1 MKKEVLIRQIKSI
14 SLFALTLF
22 FILIFYSYSEY
33 DPCFEFA
40 KVSFPPADAVHNCGG
55 LIGAYLSGLLLFL
68 WGKGSYVIP
77 LLTGLF
83 AGHYLWGKEKFS
95 YKLNLLGALFLIFG
109 VSTLLMLMV
118 KTGKTFSGGI
128 LGLWFSEGLLE
139 LFGREGTLIFV
150 VSLIAL
156 GLLLSLGFILKEN
169 FLFFLSLFR
178 RRRLERVLPR
188 KSRRKFVPQMKKI
201 RSSPERER
209 ALVSSVRDGDFV
221 LPPLSL
227 LKESPP
233 GDERKKSDLERYAK
247 VIEETIADFRL
258 EVEVTEI
265 SQGPVVTMYE
275 LKLAPGIT
283 PRRIVGLADNIAMAL
298 RAPNVRIIA
307 PLPGKSTVG
316 IEVPNRKATLVCLK
330 EILLS
335 AELKAHTSKLYLG
348 LGKDILDKP
357 LLADL
362 KMMPHLLIAGATGSG
377 KTVCINSIIISLLF
391 QKTPEELRFL
401 MIDPKMVE
409 LIPYNNIPHLLLP
422 VITNKENSV
431 KALKWLVGEMKHRYN
446 LFSQQA
452 VRNIEAYN
460 NRGKERPLFYIV
472 VIIDELADLMLIARN
487 EIESSIM
494 RLSQLARA
502 TGIHLILAT
511 QRPSVNVITGVIKAN
526 LPTRISFQVSS
537 KVDSRTILDMN
548 GAEKLLGR
556 GDMLF
561 LSSTTYRPIRAQG
574 AFVNDTEIEKVCN
587 FLRSQGE
594 PSYFPEILEEEEK
607 RIVEG
612 GRDPLFEEATKIVL
626 EKRLASI
633 SYLQRRLRIGFNRAA
648 RLIEEMEAEGLVGPY
663 REGKPREILRSQR

>member
-1 MKKEVLIRQIKSI
+1 MKKEVLIKQIKGI
-14 SLFALTLF
+14 FLFALTLF

-40 KVSFPPADAVHNCGG
+40 KVSFPATDAVHNCGG

-77 LLTGLF
+77 LITGLF
-83 AGHYLWGKEKFS
+83 AGHHLWGKEKFS
-95 YKLNLLGALFLIFG
+95 YKLNLLGAFFLIFG
-109 VSTLLMLMV
+109 VSTLLMLTV
-118 KTGKTFSGGI
+118 KTGNTFSGGI
-128 LGLWFSEGLLE
+128 LGLWFSEGLYE
-139 LFGREGTLIFV
+139 LFGKEGTLIFV
-150 VSLIAL
+150 VSLIAV
-156 GLLLSLGFILKEN
+156 GFLLSLGFILREN

-178 RRRLERVLPR
+178 RKRVRQVLPR
-188 KSRRKFVPQMKKI
+188 KRRRRFVPQMKKI
-201 RSSPERER
+201 RSSSPERER
-209 ALVSSVRDGDFV
+209 ALPSGARGGDFV

-233 GDERKKSDLERYAK
+233 GDERKKSDLERCAK
-247 VIEETIADFRL
+247 VIEETIADFNL

-283 PRRIVGLADNIAMAL
+283 PRRVVGLADNIAMAL
-298 RAPNVRIIA
+298 RASNVRIIA

-335 AELKAHTSKLYLG
+335 AEFKAHTSKLYLG

-391 QKTPEELRFL
+391 QKTPKELRFL

-431 KALKWLVGEMKHRYN
+431 KALKWLVGEMKRRYN

-452 VRNIEAYN
+452 VRNIESYN
-460 NRGKERPLFYIV
+460 NQEKEHPLFYIV
-472 VIIDELADLMLIARN
+472 VIIDELADLMLIARD
-487 EIESSIM
+487 EIENSIM

-502 TGIHLILAT
+502 TGIHLVLAT

-574 AFVNDTEIEKVCN
+574 SFVADTEIEKVCN

-594 PSYFPEILEEEEK
+594 PSYFPEILEEDEK
-607 RIVEG
+607 RTIEG

-663 REGKPREILRSQR
+663 REGKPREIL

>member
-1 MKKEVLIRQIKSI
+1 MKKEALVKQIEGVL
-14 SLFALTLF
+14 LFALTAFLV
-22 FILIFYSYSEY
+22 LIFSSYSKY

-40 KVSFPPADAVHNCGG
+40 KVSFPASSSIHNLGG
-55 LIGAYLSGLLLFL
+55 LAGAYLSGLLLFL
-68 WGKGSYVIP
+68 LGMGCYSLP
-77 LLTGLF
+77 LLTGLM
-83 AGHYLWGKEKFS
+83 GVHKIWGKERFS
-95 YKLNLLGALFLIFG
+95 LKLNLSGALLLMLSI
-109 VSTLLMLMV
+109 STLLSLTV
-118 KTGKTFSGGI
+118 KTTGVYLSGGI
-128 LGLWFSEGLLE
+128 LGFWFSESLSELL
-139 LFGREGTLIFV
+139 GKQG
-150 VSLIAL
+150 SLVLVISLVAI
-156 GLLLSLGFILKEN
+156 GLLLSLGFVFQES
-169 FLFFLSLFR
+169 FHFSLSLFR
-178 RRRLERVLPR
+178 RRRKKIMGLGV
-188 KSRRKFVPQMKKI
+188 KRRKREPLHKIKPPATSDRGQKK
-201 RSSPERER
+201 E
-209 ALVSSVRDGDFV
+209 GGFN
-221 LPPLSL
+221 LPSLSL
-227 LKESPP
+227 LQEPGLKVEGKE
-233 GDERKKSDLERYAK
+233 RADLERYAK
-247 VIEETIADFRL
+247 VIEETISDFNL
-258 EVEVTEI
+258 EAKVTEI

-283 PRRIVGLADNIAMAL
+283 PHRIVGLSDNIAMAL
-298 RAPNVRIIA
+298 KAPNVRIIA

-316 IEVPNRKATLVCLK
+316 IEVPNRKATLVYLK

-335 AELKAHTSKLYLG
+335 PEFKALSSKLSLC

-362 KMMPHLLIAGATGSG
+362 KAMPHLLIAGATGSG
-377 KTVCINSIIISLLF
+377 KTVCINSVIVSLLF
-391 QKTPEELRFL
+391 QNRPGELRFL

-431 KALKWLVGEMKHRYN
+431 RALKWLVGEMQRRYN
-446 LFSQQA
+446 LFSEKK
-452 VRNIEAYN
+452 VRNIAGYN
-460 NRGKERPLFYIV
+460 EKAEKDDLLFYIV

-487 EIESSIM
+487 EIENSIM

-574 AFVNDTEIEKVCN
+574 SFVSDAEIEGVCN

-594 PSYFPEILEEEEK
+594 PSYFPEILEEEKEK
-607 RIVEG
+607 IIGEKK
-612 GRDPLFEEATKIVL
+612 DSLFEEAVKIVA
-626 EKRLASI
+626 ESHLASI

-648 RLIEEMEAEGLVGPY
+648 RLIEEMEAEGIVGPY
-663 REGKPREILRSQR
+663 REGKPREILKK